1 MAVVGGDSG
10 ASGSGAAPP
19 DPVTTPKKSLPE
31 RMRDEVGKWPRA
43 VLGMIVAGVIALLV
57 GLAWMHFT
65 GSDATGFQG
74 FILGS
79 SGTAVHQG
87 PTVSSEDVGQL
98 QSGADVFV
106 VCTSTGDAVVGPKH
120 GGGTQTTRLWDKV
133 RPNGSSETLGFVPDV
148 LVKTGTTNPV
158 APHC

>member
-1 MAVVGGDSG
+1 MAAVGGDSG
-10 ASGSGAAPP
+10 ANGSDAAPP
-19 DPVTTPKKSLPE
+19 DAVATSNKSVPK
-31 RMRDEVGKWPRA
+31 RMFAEVRKWPRT
-43 VLGMIVAGVIALLV
+43 VLGMIVAAIIAV
-57 GLAWMHFT
+57 VVAGLWMHFT
-65 GSDATGFQG
+65 GPDNTGFQG
-74 FILGS
+74 FILGP

-87 PTVSSEDVGQL
+87 PTVSSDNVGQL
-98 QSGADVFV
+98 QSGAGVLV

-133 RPNGSSETLGFVPDV
+133 RPAGSSDTLGFVPDV